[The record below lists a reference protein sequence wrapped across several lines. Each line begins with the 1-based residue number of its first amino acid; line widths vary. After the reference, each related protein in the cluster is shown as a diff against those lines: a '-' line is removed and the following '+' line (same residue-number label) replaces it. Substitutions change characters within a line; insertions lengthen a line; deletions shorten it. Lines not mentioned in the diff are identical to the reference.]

1 MSKISMQLL
10 QTDYSSYLKLKM
22 SISKVKS
29 GKIQSFG
36 KEMNQKY
43 SFNNN
48 KLEKEKDDN
57 IALLMIM
64 KDHVEHKKAI

>member
-1 MSKISMQLL
+1 MSKISMQL
-10 QTDYSSYLKLKM
+10 LKM

-36 KEMNQKY
+36 KEMNQKH